1 MYCST
6 TGTFLQRDPL
16 SSSGIEVLYDDN
28 YVTSR
33 LMVSLRD
40 FPTLNER
47 TNLYAYVANNPLKYV
62 DPMGLK
68 VVDTGV
74 QACDGYQRSSWLFS
88 RFSLHGF
95 LTIDGRGYGLFERYL
110 NSIGTSDI
118 RDTDLITYPENGAG
132 DFYSTCVPIK
142 LEDCCYDIDKFKQLL
157 RDKIAHDSATPGT
170 YCAIGAN
177 CFTWR
182 TGSILDAIDGSWN
195 GRCFWTKKCSKF
207 NDFDLPQLNLPAGCK

>member
-88 RFSLHGF
+88 RFSLH
-95 LTIDGRGYGLFERYL
+95 
-110 NSIGTSDI
+110 
-118 RDTDLITYPENGAG
+118 
-132 DFYSTCVPIK
+132 
-142 LEDCCYDIDKFKQLL
+142 
-157 RDKIAHDSATPGT
+157 
-170 YCAIGAN
+170 
-177 CFTWR
+177 
-182 TGSILDAIDGSWN
+182 
-195 GRCFWTKKCSKF
+195 
-207 NDFDLPQLNLPAGCK
+207 